1 MPKIY
6 TARELREL
14 HIGSEPDTPISD
26 LAELEGGEKALVGLR
41 FGARN
46 AIAEHLSAMRSI
58 VEGAEAEGRRLL
70 ASEQREYDRH
80 QDELTKLNLL
90 AQEVGATEDEK
101 HPSRHMYDGNVRA
114 GSGRASAGSGW
125 LGTDE
130 GESFVHYIRTGDHGE
145 HRAQG
150 VGTGSAGGYLVPE
163 GFRRQLI
170 ERKKAFDAVR
180 RVAQIVT
187 TDSGNSLPWPTVD
200 DTTND
205 GSILAENTQA
215 VETDVLFGT
224 EDLAAYK
231 YTSDIV
237 RFSVELLQDSDLDL
251 VNFLQRTLG
260 RRIARKQSAHFTVGT
275 GTAQPEGIVTGATVG
290 VTAASATA
298 ITLDELID
306 LEMSLDQAYLEAES
320 GAFVGWMIGT
330 AAFQSIRKIKDN
342 DGNYIVQPSVQ
353 AGAPRQLLGYPL
365 VVNPDMPDPAAAG
378 KTVLFGNLTEGY
390 VIRDVREGFL
400 TVFKERYADYGQQAV
415 LLLERADG
423 TVQDPNAYRALQQAA
438 A

>member
-6 TARELREL
+6 TAHELREL
-14 HIGSEPDTPISD
+14 HLGTEVDTPI
-26 LAELEGGEKALVGLR
+26 AEVEGKALVGLR

-70 ASEQREYDRH
+70 ASEQRDYDRH

-90 AQEVGATEDEK
+90 AQEVEATEGRTRS
-101 HPSRHMYDGNVRA
+101 HPFDGNATR
-114 GSGRASAGSGW
+114 SGGAGW
-125 LGTDE
+125 LQSDE
-130 GESFVHYIRTGDHGE
+130 GESFVHYVRTGDQGE
-145 HRAQG
+145 RRAQG
-150 VGTGSAGGYLVPE
+150 VGTGAAGGYLVPE

-180 RVAQIVT
+180 RVAQVVT

-215 VETDVLFGT
+215 TETDVLFGT
-224 EDLAAYK
+224 GDLGAYK

-237 RFSVELLQDSDLDL
+237 RFSVELLQDSDIDL
-251 VNFLQRTLG
+251 VNFLNRTLG
-260 RRIARKQSAHFTVGT
+260 RRIARKQSAHFTTGT
-275 GTAQPEGIVTGATVG
+275 GTAQPQGIVTGATTG
-290 VTAASATA
+290 VTAASTTA
-298 ITLDELID
+298 ITLDEMID
-306 LEMSLDQAYLEAES
+306 LEMSVDAAYLEAEP
-320 GAFVGWMIGT
+320 GAFVGWMMGSD
-330 AAFQSIRKIKDN
+330 AFKSIRKVKDA

-365 VVNPDMPDPAAAG
+365 VVNPDMPTPAAGG
-378 KTVLFGNLTEGY
+378 KSVLFGNLTEGY

-400 TVFKERYADYGQQAV
+400 TVFKERYADFGQQAV
-415 LLLERADG
+415 LHLERADG
-423 TVQDPNAYRALQQAA
+423 TVQDPNAYRALSQAA

>member
-1 MPKIY
+1 MKTIY
-6 TARELREL
+6 TAQQLREL
-14 HIGSEPDTPISD
+14 HIGTEADMPID
-26 LAELEGGEKALVGLR
+26 QVEGKALVGLR

-46 AIAEHLSAMRSI
+46 AIADHLSAMRSI

-70 ASEQREYDRH
+70 ASEQRDYDRH

-90 AQEVGATEDEK
+90 AQEVAAAEGETS
-101 HPSRHMYDGNVRA
+101 SRHVFDGNATRSGGA
-114 GSGRASAGSGW
+114 GSAGW
-125 LGTDE
+125 LQSDE
-130 GESFVHYIRTGDHGE
+130 GKSFVHYVRTGDQGE

-150 VGTGSAGGYLVPE
+150 VGSGSAGGYLVPE

-215 VETDVLFGT
+215 TETDVLFGT
-224 EDLAAYK
+224 GDLGAYK

-251 VNFLQRTLG
+251 VNFLNRTLG
-260 RRIARKQSAHFTVGT
+260 RRIARKQSAHFTTGT
-275 GTAQPEGIVTGATVG
+275 GTDQPQGIVTGAVSG
-290 VTAASATA
+290 VTAASTTA

-306 LEMSLDQAYLEAES
+306 LEMSVDAAYLEAEP
-320 GAFVGWMIGT
+320 GAFVGWMMGSD
-330 AAFQSIRKIKDN
+330 AFKAIRKVKDGN
-342 DGNYIVQPSVQ
+342 DNYIVQPSVQ

-365 VVNPDMPDPAAAG
+365 VVNPDMPTPAAGG

-415 LLLERADG
+415 LHLERADG
-423 TVQDPNAYRALQQAA
+423 TVQDPNAYRALTQAA
-438 A
+438 S